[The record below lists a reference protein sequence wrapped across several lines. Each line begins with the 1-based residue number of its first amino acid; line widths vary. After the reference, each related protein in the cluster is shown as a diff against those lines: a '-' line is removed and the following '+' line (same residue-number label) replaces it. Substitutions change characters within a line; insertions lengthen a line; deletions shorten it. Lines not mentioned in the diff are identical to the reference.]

1 MNEDMRDEV
10 GGVAGDN
17 QRPDCAAVS
26 GELAELALGTLTGRE
41 RVTALAHLEGCARC
55 SAEVDS
61 LSAAADQL
69 LYLAP
74 ATEPPVGFEAGVFER
89 LGLQGKPS
97 RRQSRFG
104 QSWLGQSWF
113 GRSWFG
119 RSWFGRS
126 WSAWSP
132 KRAVSIAACALVLA
146 FGVGALVGNVT
157 HGSGGYSEPTLTGP
171 HSSIAL
177 SSLVSDGH
185 DVGRV
190 MVYAGNPTWL
200 FMFMNDQHWQGELR
214 CEVVI
219 QDGPTVSLGRF
230 WLADGKGAWAASL
243 DQPAGRLSEA
253 RIINAHGV
261 VLAHADLS

>member
-1 MNEDMRDEV
+1 MFSSASACR
-10 GGVAGDN
+10 ASP
-17 QRPDCAAVS
+17 RAASRGS
-26 GELAELALGTLTGRE
+26 GSRGSGSRGSGS
-41 RVTALAHLEGCARC
+41 RG
-55 SAEVDS
+55 SA
-61 LSAAADQL
+61 
-69 LYLAP
+69 
-74 ATEPPVGFEAGVFER
+74 
-89 LGLQGKPS
+89 
-97 RRQSRFG
+97 
-104 QSWLGQSWF
+104 QSWLG
-113 GRSWFG
+113 RSWF
-119 RSWFGRS
+119 
-126 WSAWSP
+126 AWSP
-132 KRAVSIAACALVLA
+132 KRAASIAACALVLA

-177 SSLVSDGH
+177 SSLVSGGH